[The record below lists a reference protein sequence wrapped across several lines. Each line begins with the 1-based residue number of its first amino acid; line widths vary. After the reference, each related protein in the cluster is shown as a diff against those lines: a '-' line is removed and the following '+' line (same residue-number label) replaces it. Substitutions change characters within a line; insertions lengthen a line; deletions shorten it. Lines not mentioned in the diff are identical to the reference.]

1 MSDTKTFTVSGTD
14 TEINDIV
21 SKGANPL
28 NDSIVNEET
37 IEEED

>member
-1 MSDTKTFTVSGTD
+1 MSDTKTFTVSCTD

-28 NDSIVNEET
+28 DN
-37 IEEED
+37 